1 MAAPNPT
8 TTETIAP
15 KLVKMQL
22 TRNYVPRG
30 PFTIVGYDRPEIKA
44 KDAAGRE
51 HIVQTAAFIDGEMAP
66 PIHPGVGF
74 VGKVWA
80 STVIE
85 VPEDEARD
93 MRRLKIAEAVI

>member
-1 MAAPNPT
+1 MDAPTPT
-8 TTETIAP
+8 IDA

-22 TRNYVPRG
+22 VRNYVPRG
-30 PFTIVGYDRPEIKA
+30 PFTVIGYDRPEIKA

-51 HIVQTAAFIDGEMAP
+51 HIVQTAAFIDGEMCP
-66 PIHPGVGF
+66 PLHPGVGF